1 MIILYILGNGFDKAQ
16 GMATS
21 YPEFYD
27 YLMENSDNC
36 SDMMQLLKEEINK
49 EKELWSDMEV
59 AFGHLTSKIKSAE
72 DFDELYFELN
82 EYLQEYLKSEENK
95 FIPTTNLKTK
105 FISDF
110 LTPSKNLEPLDRQR
124 FLDSSKS
131 FGTAKDIY
139 VMTLNYT
146 NTLERLLSLNDN
158 VVTKNFSSSEVLR
171 NIIHVHGRLDESI
184 IVGVDNET
192 QIGNIEFRTNQDVK
206 DLLIKKESNEA
217 MKEIRHKICQSYI
230 DKANIIILYGVS
242 LGITDECWWRL
253 IGDNFKS
260 RKNLVIIQHLF
271 EPGFMKPTQKQKIGR
286 LERKQK
292 QEIMKRMNLR
302 DNEQT
307 EEMGNRL
314 FFTVNSSIF
323 KLKE

>member
-1 MIILYILGNGFDKAQ
+1 MNILYILGNGFDKAQ

-36 SDMMQLLKEEINK
+36 SNMMQLLKKEIK
-49 EKELWSDMEV
+49 KDKELWSDMEV

-72 DFDELYFELN
+72 DLDELYFELN

-105 FISDF
+105 FSNDF
-110 LTPSKNLEPLDRQR
+110 LVPSKNLEPLDKQR
-124 FLDSSKS
+124 FLSYANTLQK
-131 FGTAKDIY
+131 GKEIY
-139 VMTLNYT
+139 VMNLNYT
-146 NTLERLLSLNDN
+146 NTLEKLLSLNEN
-158 VVTKNFSSSEVLR
+158 SYSKNFNNTDILR
-171 NIIHVHGRLDESI
+171 DIIHLHGRLNDSI
-184 IVGVDNET
+184 IIGVDNET
-192 QIGNIEFRTNQDVK
+192 QIDNMDFRSNQNVR
-206 DLLIKKESNEA
+206 DLLIKEESNVA
-217 MKEIRHKICQSYI
+217 MKEIRHITSKSYI

-242 LGITDECWWRL
+242 LGKTDERWWKL

-292 QEIMKRMNLR
+292 QEIMKIMNLR